1 MLKYDSDA
9 EFQEILRRSETL
21 RKKKERC
28 TIQALA
34 SSFAAFLVL
43 LILGVCLFSRRE
55 TTEEIRSV
63 YGAFL
68 LPAEAGGYVLA
79 AVAAFVIGVIVTVF
93 CIRYRE
99 KKEKD
104 Q

>member
-9 EFQEILRRSETL
+9 EFQEILRRSKAIRE
-21 RKKKERC
+21 KKERR
-28 TIQALA
+28 TIRALA
-34 SSFAAFLVL
+34 GSSAAA
-43 LILGVCLFSRRE
+43 LILLVAGVCLFSRTE
-55 TTEEIRSV
+55 TTEGIRSV

-79 AVAAFVIGVIVTVF
+79 AVAAFVVGVVVTVA

-99 KKEKD
+99 KGGKS
-104 Q
+104 